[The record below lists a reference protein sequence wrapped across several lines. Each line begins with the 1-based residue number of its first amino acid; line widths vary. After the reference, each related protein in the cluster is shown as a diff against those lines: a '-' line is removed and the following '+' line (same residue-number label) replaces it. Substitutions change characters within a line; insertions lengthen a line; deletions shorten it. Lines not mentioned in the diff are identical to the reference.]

1 MSIRTYW
8 HPPLN
13 IIDYVDAGGG
23 GGHLLFASEVAPP
36 LHLRSCTQMY
46 PLYTWIQKLNP
57 DTKAKGAGAGAGASR
72 CKSQGCGGVHPLYTW
87 VQRADEIP
95 VCEVS
100 EV

>member
-1 MSIRTYW
+1 
-8 HPPLN
+8 
-13 IIDYVDAGGG
+13 
-23 GGHLLFASEVAPP
+23 
-36 LHLRSCTQMY
+36 MY

-57 DTKAKGAGAGAGASR
+57 GTKVKGAGGGGALGAKIAPR
-72 CKSQGCGGVHPLYTW
+72 GKSQGCVCGGGVHPLYTW